1 MTQYAIDI
9 PKCRASVLE
18 LDRLSKEIDR
28 DLTALE
34 QDTEKKLAEWEGS
47 AQLAYRTCK
56 AEWDRSARE
65 MATQLVTVRTALEE
79 IITNI
84 EIAERN
90 GEEAFAT
97 QTRARR

>member
-9 PKCRASVLE
+9 PKCRASVVE
-18 LDRLSKEIDR
+18 LNRLSKEIDR
-28 DLTALE
+28 DLTTLE

-56 AEWDRSARE
+56 ASWDQSARE
-65 MATQLVTVRTALEE
+65 MAKQLITVRSALEE

-90 GEEAFAT
+90 GEEAFVA
-97 QTRARR
+97 QTKARR

>member
-1 MTQYAIDI
+1 
-9 PKCRASVLE
+9 
-18 LDRLSKEIDR
+18 
-28 DLTALE
+28 
-34 QDTEKKLAEWEGS
+34 
-47 AQLAYRTCK
+47 
-56 AEWDRSARE
+56 